1 MIRSVQTIAGD
12 SDPKHLY
19 RVQSGPSHLH
29 DHHDG
34 GKATRRTFYVIAS
47 SPRACFEFIAQAEG
61 EEGDSQSHVSV
72 ELVEGSV
79 FDVDVEEQ
87 AAGILR

>member
-1 MIRSVQTIAGD
+1 MILSVQTIAGD

-19 RVQSGPSHLH
+19 RVQSGPSQLH

-47 SPRACFEFIAQAEG
+47 SPRACFEFIAQTEG
-61 EEGDSQSHVSV
+61 EGDSHSHVSV

-79 FDVDVEEQ
+79 FDVD
-87 AAGILR
+87 AGWIC